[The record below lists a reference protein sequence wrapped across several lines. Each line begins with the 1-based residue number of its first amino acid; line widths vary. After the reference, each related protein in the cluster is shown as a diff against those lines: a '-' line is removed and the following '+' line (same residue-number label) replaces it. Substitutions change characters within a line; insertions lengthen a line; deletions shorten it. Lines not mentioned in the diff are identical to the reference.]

1 MSILKDN
8 LQEIKTQ
15 KDTYLLPENIKK
27 GITVLGVTGT
37 YESIANIKQFNSI
50 SEMNNNTK
58 VNENDLAVVYRNEV
72 TNMTSSSVVSSITF
86 PEQVVLSEAVIDNAY
101 CRLRAQDSSTMFV
114 GNIMLD
120 ENRFGFDSFG
130 GSSNIRVEY
139 TSTDG
144 ITYNRTR
151 FTGNSGK
158 LENPVDL
165 GTNVIIENE
174 TEWSNAM
181 GQFMLVGGNI
191 FEGLYTYKPYTDVTS
206 YNILTNIKNYD
217 SYNTVEFTLP
227 DKLANMLAELDISTS
242 LNPLTIY
249 SNAQGLLVKTGDTT
263 YDFYT
268 GLCNRTSSKVT
279 VMSDTIG
286 IYINTTNNKLYY
298 STEPGTMASTTLC
311 NDLSSTAESRH
322 KILPVKWSL
331 NLDTETSTF
340 QVLKS
345 SDFTSYVD
353 GSYTHYNYTTPVNN
367 TYAICGVSIKRNT
380 SDVTITSVGFANDK
394 RTTGSI
400 RIANTI
406 KNKYLLAPNQ
416 FTASADNLYNSIAY
430 SKDGVINGNITTNV
444 SNSFADINAEI
455 YSKLQVAYNNM
466 KPKVLTN
473 DDVANGIINKSIYF
487 IPVNVQ
493 GEPLLNTSKVTN
505 MDNMFER
512 CTNLTTIPLLNTSNV
527 TRMSS
532 MFNECTNLTTI
543 PLLDTSKVITMSFM
557 FQYTNLT
564 TMPLLDTSKV
574 TNMNNMFF
582 ECTNLATIPLL
593 DTSKVTDISYM
604 FMKCTNL
611 TTIPLLNTNNA
622 TNMDSMFNKCTNL
635 ITMPLLDTS
644 KVTRMYNMFDSC
656 EKLSDESLNNILA
669 MCTNATKITD
679 NKALKYIG
687 LTETQATK
695 CTTLDNYTAFT
706 NAGWTT
712 GY

>member
-37 YESIANIKQFNSI
+37 YESIADIKQFNSI

-58 VNENDLAVVYRNEV
+58 VNENDLAVVYRNEI
-72 TNMTSSSVVSSITF
+72 TNMTSSSVVSSIIF
-86 PEQVVLSEAVIDNAY
+86 PEQVVLSEAVTDNAY
-101 CRLRAQDSSTMFV
+101 CRLRAQDSSTMFD
-114 GNIMLD
+114 GNIMLN
-120 ENRFGFDSFG
+120 ENRFRFDSFG

-151 FTGNSGK
+151 FTGNSGN

-165 GTNVIIENE
+165 GTNVIIENKA
-174 TEWSNAM
+174 EWSNAM
-181 GQFMLVGGNI
+181 GQFMLVGGNV
-191 FEGLYTYKPYTDVTS
+191 FDGLFQYLKVNTD
-206 YNILTNIKNYD
+206 NQLT
-217 SYNTVEFTLP
+217 
-227 DKLANMLAELDISTS
+227 
-242 LNPLTIY
+242 LNPLSLNISDTTINLIQAGPILNYEILKSAAKYLSQFYTNSEFQFDAYIDYDNKVHIIYAKSGYKSLTKTFIINKSNPVIYKGTSGSTISEHFDAIYDDVEQTFKNEQSVAFTTMFKNVSSSGFNCIKINGHPICPIGIEQNNYDKWRHFNSTIY
-249 SNAQGLLVKTGDTT
+249 YL
-263 YDFYT
+263 
-268 GLCNRTSSKVT
+268 
-279 VMSDTIG
+279 DTIDSNTN
-286 IYINTTNNKLYY
+286 INITDEKL
-298 STEPGTMASTTLC
+298 
-311 NDLSSTAESRH
+311 
-322 KILPVKWSL
+322 KL
-331 NLDTETSTF
+331 NEMVT
-340 QVLKS
+340 K
-345 SDFTSYVD
+345 YV
-353 GSYTHYNYTTPVNN
+353 
-367 TYAICGVSIKRNT
+367 I
-380 SDVTITSVGFANDK
+380 
-394 RTTGSI
+394 
-400 RIANTI
+400 
-406 KNKYLLAPNQ
+406 APNQ

-430 SKDGVINGNITTNV
+430 SKDGIINGNITTNV

-455 YSKLQVAYNNM
+455 YSKLQAAYNNM

-473 DDVANGIINKSIYF
+473 DDVGNGIIDKSIYF
-487 IPVNVQ
+487 IPVNAQ
-493 GEPLLNTSKVTN
+493 GEPLLDTSKVTN

-532 MFNECTNLTTI
+532 MFNECTNLVTI

-582 ECTNLATIPLL
+582 ECTNLTTIPLL

-611 TTIPLLNTNNA
+611 KTIPLLNTNNA

-635 ITMPLLDTS
+635 ITIPLLDTS
-644 KVTRMYNMFDSC
+644 KVTRMYNMFDGC
-656 EKLSDESLNNILA
+656 EKLSDDSLNNILA

-679 NKALKYIG
+679 NKTLKNIG